1 MRQPFLHDLVVALA
15 APVQAWSHRD
25 GAMAD
30 DGLCG
35 VYVGDHRV
43 LTGVSVELS
52 NADGP
57 VELALLTADTP
68 GGGRVSFVSVARIA
82 AAGSDP
88 VLTLTRTRT
97 ATASGV
103 VEELTLASAL
113 ETPLALDLRVSFV
126 PDATPFSLIRAG
138 LRRTDA
144 LARDGL
150 RWNRGEGTRAELNLP
165 DADVADTDG
174 VVRADWRLTVPARGS
189 ATASWQ
195 LDAFDDAGP
204 FVACTAP
211 PLRTP
216 SLVGAPPALE
226 RLVARSVADLNALR
240 LAERADPERFFVA
253 AGAPWYLTLFGRDS
267 LLTARLF
274 LAADPTLAVA
284 TLRTLA
290 ARQGRVVDADRAE
303 APGKILHE
311 VRAEALDLTGGI
323 VLPPE
328 YYGTIDA
335 TALWICLLGQAWRAG
350 VDDAT
355 IASFMDPLLA
365 ALVWLDEHA
374 DADGDGFVE
383 YYDESG
389 HGLANQGWKDSPDSV
404 RFADGTIAEGPIA
417 LAEVQGYAYAAA
429 RTASELLARFGRD
442 EGERSRGEALTAWA
456 DDLARR
462 FRERFWVSDA
472 DGPYP
477 ALALD
482 RNKRPVTGVASNM
495 GHLLATGILDAGE
508 ERLVVRRLMDPRMF
522 SGFGV
527 RTLSSDNGGYWPLS
541 YHVGSVWTHDTA
553 MIIEGLLARGFDAEA
568 RRLAEGL
575 LRASEGFGDQL
586 PELFGGQPSDE
597 LFPPAAYPAACH
609 PQAWAA
615 ASAITI
621 AKALSTLP

>member
-1 MRQPFLHDLVVALA
+1 M
-15 APVQAWSHRD
+15 
-25 GAMAD
+25 
-30 DGLCG
+30 
-35 VYVGDHRV
+35 
-43 LTGVSVELS
+43 
-52 NADGP
+52 
-57 VELALLTADTP
+57 
-68 GGGRVSFVSVARIA
+68 
-82 AAGSDP
+82 
-88 VLTLTRTRT
+88 
-97 ATASGV
+97 
-103 VEELTLASAL
+103 
-113 ETPLALDLRVSFV
+113 
-126 PDATPFSLIRAG
+126 
-138 LRRTDA
+138 
-144 LARDGL
+144 
-150 RWNRGEGTRAELNLP
+150 
-165 DADVADTDG
+165 
-174 VVRADWRLTVPARGS
+174 
-189 ATASWQ
+189 
-195 LDAFDDAGP
+195 
-204 FVACTAP
+204 
-211 PLRTP
+211 
-216 SLVGAPPALE
+216 
-226 RLVARSVADLNALR
+226 
-240 LAERADPERFFVA
+240 
-253 AGAPWYLTLFGRDS
+253 
-267 LLTARLF
+267 
-274 LAADPTLAVA
+274 
-284 TLRTLA
+284 
-290 ARQGRVVDADRAE
+290 DADRAE

-335 TALWICLLGQAWRAG
+335 TALWVCLLGEAWRAG

-456 DDLARR
+456 DYLARR